1 MIAAAIVC
9 AAVVSQAA
17 SLKWG
22 GAYADDDSGAT
33 ASAGMQFALVR
44 SSSAITAPTS
54 IADWAIG
61 VAVDTGTI
69 VDLYTTKVDAESG
82 INDPNNWEFV
92 GTYNAG
98 NTDVNGYYAILGLNA
113 DGDLASFHA
122 FDAPVTGTTSISA
135 ETPMLYNPGY
145 SLGEDKFL
153 NDNGFTVQVGAVP
166 EPTSGLLLLLG
177 VAGLA
182 LRRRRA

>member
-17 SLKWG
+17 SVNWG

-44 SSSAITAPTS
+44 SSSAITAPAS
-54 IADWAIG
+54 ITEWAIG
-61 VAVDTGTI
+61 AACDTGTI
-69 VDLYTTKVDAESG
+69 VDIYETKTGADTT
-82 INDPNNWEFV
+82 NWEFTGV
-92 GTYNAG
+92 YNAG
-98 NTDVNGYYAILGLNA
+98 ENDVNGYYAILGLNEK
-113 DGDLASFHA
+113 GDLASFHA
-122 FDAPVTGTTSISA
+122 FEDQVTGTVATSGA
-135 ETPMLYNPGY
+135 TPVKYNAGY

-153 NDNGFTVQVGAVP
+153 NDSGFTVQVAP